1 MYDCSTFGKFQ
12 YFCMSIPDVAQSIM
26 EQVLR
31 DLDVE
36 VYIDD
41 IRIFSNSWEDH
52 CEALDAVLE
61 HLQENGFKVNPLK
74 CEWGVDETDFLG
86 HSLTPKGVMPW
97 KKKIDAIL
105 KMEKSQNITQLCSFL
120 GAVTYITGICGHVVL
135 TFLLQKSMFEWT
147 PHCDK
152 AFAEMKAVMLADTL
166 MHYPNINIPFEIY
179 TDPSDY
185 QMGAVIMQ
193 NGHPVVYWSCKLNE
207 AERNYLTIK
216 KELLA
221 IVHCLVEYRTTM
233 LWGACLTVYTDHQN
247 LTFRTLNTQR
257 VLRWRLFL
265 EDFHPTFKYCP
276 GKDNVIAD
284 CFLRL
289 P

>member
-74 CEWGVDETDFLG
+74 CEWGVDETGFLG
-86 HSLTPKGVMPW
+86 HWLTPKGVKPW

-105 KMEKSQNITQLCSFL
+105 KMEKPQNITQLRSFL
-120 GAVTYITGICGHVVL
+120 GAVTYYRNMWPHRSHLLAPLTELTG
-135 TFLLQKSMFEWT
+135 KSIFEWT
-147 PHCDK
+147 PCCDK
-152 AFAEMKAVMLADTL
+152 AFEEMKVVMLADTL

-179 TDPSDY
+179 TDSSDY
-185 QMGAVIMQ
+185 QMGMVIMQ
-193 NGHPVVYWSCKLNE
+193 NGHPVAYWARKLNE
-207 AERNYLTIK
+207 A
-216 KELLA
+216 
-221 IVHCLVEYRTTM
+221 
-233 LWGACLTVYTDHQN
+233 Q
-247 LTFRTLNTQR
+247 
-257 VLRWRLFL
+257 
-265 EDFHPTFKYCP
+265 
-276 GKDNVIAD
+276 
-284 CFLRL
+284 
-289 P
+289 